1 MSVAEI
7 GDLRFIL
14 GFSSVWLT
22 GWSIAVFFLVRNAV
36 RLWKGVRAGG
46 SMAQNLK
53 KEARAGTLFA
63 VPFVAAEIA
72 ALTAI
77 GWFVSV
83 IVLSILVALVGINV
97 LFHRLLKAPTSAGRQ
112 LLDKIA
118 GFRMFLRSVDADRLN
133 RLAPPDRTPELF
145 EKYLPYAVA
154 LDSEQAW
161 AQQFSAVLEN
171 AKQTTGYSPTWY
183 VGSHGFGQSFTGSF
197 SSAIAASTSTPGT
210 SSGSGG
216 GGFSGGGGGGGGGGG
231 W

>member
-1 MSVAEI
+1 MSK
-7 GDLRFIL
+7 D
-14 GFSSVWLT
+14 
-22 GWSIAVFFLVRNAV
+22 
-36 RLWKGVRAGG
+36 
-46 SMAQNLK
+46 LK
-53 KEARAGTLFA
+53 KQARSNTIFA
-63 VPFVAAEIA
+63 IPFVAAEIGVLI
-72 ALTAI
+72 AL
-77 GWFVSV
+77 GWFLSV
-83 IVLSILVALVGINV
+83 VALSILVALVGINV
-97 LFHRLLKAPTSAGRQ
+97 AFHWLLKTPTSAGRQ

-118 GFRMFLRSVDADRLN
+118 GFRMFLQSVDADRLN
-133 RLAPPDRTPELF
+133 RLAPPDKTPELF

-161 AQQFSAVLEN
+161 AQQFSAVLET

-216 GGFSGGGGGGGGGGG
+216 GGSSGGGGGGGGGGG

>member
-1 MSVAEI
+1 
-7 GDLRFIL
+7 
-14 GFSSVWLT
+14 
-22 GWSIAVFFLVRNAV
+22 
-36 RLWKGVRAGG
+36 
-46 SMAQNLK
+46 
-53 KEARAGTLFA
+53 
-63 VPFVAAEIA
+63 
-72 ALTAI
+72 
-77 GWFVSV
+77 V

-97 LFHRLLKAPTSAGRQ
+97 AFHRLLKAPTSAGRQ

-161 AQQFSAVLEN
+161 AQQFSAVLAN
-171 AKQTTGYSPTWY
+171 AKQATGYSPTWY
-183 VGSHGFGQSFTGSF
+183 AGSHGFAQSFTGSF